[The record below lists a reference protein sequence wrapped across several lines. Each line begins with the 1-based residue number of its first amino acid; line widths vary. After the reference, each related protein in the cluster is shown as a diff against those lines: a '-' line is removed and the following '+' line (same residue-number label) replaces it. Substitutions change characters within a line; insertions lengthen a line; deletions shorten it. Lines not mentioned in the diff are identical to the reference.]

1 MLTREVGTY
10 PAAKRTFLPILCNHC
25 DDAPCAQ
32 VCPTGATYIRP
43 DGIVAV
49 DNQKCIGCRACAVA
63 CPYMH
68 RHFIQEG
75 MLANGLGSDG
85 LTPFEVVKFAA
96 WDEGTMAKCNFC
108 AHRIDQG
115 LEPACVVTCPT
126 ECRIFGDLEEE
137 SGRLQHLIR
146 ERGGTPLLPECQT
159 RPSVYYLEE

>member
-1 MLTREVGTY
+1 
-10 PAAKRTFLPILCNHC
+10 
-25 DDAPCAQ
+25 
-32 VCPTGATYIRP
+32 
-43 DGIVAV
+43 
-49 DNQKCIGCRACAVA
+49 
-63 CPYMH
+63 MH